1 MQIYNARYADNNQ
14 RFIMA
19 CIASFISA
27 IVLGILFG
35 WVKSMLMIIPSVLF
49 IVIGYGIAWV
59 IRKIGRGVTQKF
71 MILGAV
77 MTFLSILVAD
87 TCSIVGV
94 GAFLSS
100 IFNPQ
105 MWSFALQAWFSTY
118 LSANLNSI
126 LGLILRGIGIYCGYI
141 YSVIL

>member
-19 CIASFISA
+19 CIASFVSA
-27 IVLGILFG
+27 IGFGVLFG
-35 WVKSMLMIIPSVLF
+35 LIKSMLMIIPSILF
-49 IVIGYGIAWV
+49 VIVGYGIAWV
-59 IRKIGRGVTQKF
+59 IRKTGRGVSQKF
-71 MILGAV
+71 MVLGAI

-94 GAFLSS
+94 GGFLSN

-141 YSVIL
+141 YSVVL